1 MAGQGRRYTS
11 SAGGGPNRKKSPN
24 QDGLWIAVIVLF
36 CIGLWPIALG
46 FMAYLF
52 LAGDKKKSA
61 EDRVQQAR
69 VKMDR
74 TIDEALRRVAQS
86 GDGGAQT
93 GREGA
98 TQPQQEQQP
107 PAAPRVRQVKQG
119 EKVKKSRTARS
130 RGHRGRRRKTA
141 GHRRRTRCP
150 EYPHPGRARGRSP
163 LFWTVFDI
171 EDLIVGLNF
180 LIGGGVLLGRG
191 LYLRAFAR
199 RCRKY
204 VAAVGGADDLD
215 IDLIARRV
223 GRTYDQAVRDMD
235 KMIDRASWGTTRIWT
250 WSRAV
255 SCATGPRPSAAAR
268 NRRRPGPMPR
278 RRRPERAFP
287 ASCAISAPPTTA
299 SPTRNSPPR
308 LAAWSRSPAR
318 F

>member
-1 MAGQGRRYTS
+1 
-11 SAGGGPNRKKSPN
+11 
-24 QDGLWIAVIVLF
+24 
-36 CIGLWPIALG
+36 
-46 FMAYLF
+46 MAYLF

-74 TIDEALRRVAQS
+74 TIDEALRRVSQS

-107 PAAPRVRQVKQG
+107 PAAPRVRQVKRG
-119 EKVKKSRTARS
+119 EKVKKSPDGQIQGAIGGDGGKLRVIGIVLVVLSTLILAEPVDDLLYF
-130 RGHRGRRRKTA
+130 G
-141 GHRRRTRCP
+141 
-150 EYPHPGRARGRSP
+150 
-163 LFWTVFDI
+163 TVFDI

-235 KMIDRASWGTTRIWT
+235 KMIDRGVLGDDAYLDLEQGCFLRYGSQAERRRQEQKA
-250 WSRAV
+250 SRAD
-255 SCATGPRPSAAAR
+255 A
-268 NRRRPGPMPR
+268 
-278 RRRPERAFP
+278 
-287 ASCAISAPPTTA
+287 APPEA
-299 SPTRNSPPR
+299 GEGFSGILRNIR
-308 LAAWSRSPAR
+308 AANDRIADQ
-318 F
+318 